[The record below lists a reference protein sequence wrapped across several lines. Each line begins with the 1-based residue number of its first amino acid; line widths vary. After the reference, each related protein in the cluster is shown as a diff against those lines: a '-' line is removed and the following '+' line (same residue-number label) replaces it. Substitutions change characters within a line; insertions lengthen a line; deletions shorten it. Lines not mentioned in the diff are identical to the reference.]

1 MAEPVS
7 SELRAFAD
15 RVSAAESRIRDH
27 VRETYL
33 EFSPALSTLSG
44 SSVYCKL
51 ENLQHSGSFK
61 LRGAF
66 NKILSLSEA
75 ERERGIVTS
84 SSGNHGAGVAYAL
97 GTLGQAGTVF
107 VPTNVSPGK
116 AQNIERLGGTLTYYG
131 ADVVDT
137 DAEACRQAQRDGMT
151 FISPYND
158 LEVVAGQGTIAVELE
173 RQMGDLDAVFV
184 AVGGGGLIS
193 GIATYLKAT
202 HPDVQIVG
210 CTPENSAVMMRSVQ
224 AGRILQL
231 PSGATLSDGTAGG
244 VEDGAITFELCT
256 SFVDHWVAV
265 SETEI
270 ANAITF
276 FLSEHRM
283 AIEGA
288 AGVAIAAYRKTSRR
302 YAGKR
307 VAIIVCGGNIELEKL
322 QSILAGDFAS

>member
-1 MAEPVS
+1 
-7 SELRAFAD
+7 
-15 RVSAAESRIRDH
+15 
-27 VRETYL
+27 
-33 EFSPALSTLSG
+33 
-44 SSVYCKL
+44 
-51 ENLQHSGSFK
+51 
-61 LRGAF
+61 
-66 NKILSLSEA
+66 
-75 ERERGIVTS
+75 
-84 SSGNHGAGVAYAL
+84 
-97 GTLGQAGTVF
+97 
-107 VPTNVSPGK
+107 
-116 AQNIERLGGTLTYYG
+116 
-131 ADVVDT
+131 
-137 DAEACRQAQRDGMT
+137 
-151 FISPYND
+151 
-158 LEVVAGQGTIAVELE
+158 
-173 RQMGDLDAVFV
+173 
-184 AVGGGGLIS
+184 
-193 GIATYLKAT
+193 
-202 HPDVQIVG
+202 
-210 CTPENSAVMMRSVQ
+210 MMRSVQ